1 MEPTRILQFGFGK
14 KRYGTE
20 SVVLNLYRHI
30 DRSRYQFDF
39 LVDHKYETIDYEA
52 EVEALG
58 GHVYRQYYRFTEKN
72 QRGYISPAQFW
83 SAHPEIQG
91 GIHLNLQDYGVC
103 NTQLIAGAKKR
114 GLPICIIHM
123 HSAPQGSSVTLST
136 RIQHTLLS
144 PYAWR
149 YGNQFLACTE
159 DAGRYGFKSRPY
171 KILPNAV
178 DTNKFA
184 FDNAV
189 RSRLRAQHGLTGKL
203 VLGFA
208 GRFIP
213 EKNPEFLLSIL
224 QEVNKRCNHAQL
236 VLLGDGDLDD
246 RVRRSVRGMG
256 LKNVSFQGRV
266 DNVHE
271 WMQAFDVLLLP
282 SSFEGLSVVLIEA
295 QAAGL
300 VCFASDKV
308 SVDTAVTSRLSFLS
322 LRDPSAWAE
331 AILQADLSFDRRKGQ
346 AEVAAAGYDIRE
358 NVKQLEAIYDNLLG
372 QTP

>member
-39 LVDHKYETIDYEA
+39 LVDYSYEAIDYEA

-58 GHVYRQYYRFTEKN
+58 GHVYRQYYRITEKMAP
-72 QRGYISPAQFW
+72 GYISPAQFW
-83 SAHPEIQG
+83 AAHPEIQG
-91 GIHLNLQDYGVC
+91 VHLNLQDYGIC
-103 NTQLIAGAKKR
+103 NTRLIATAKKR

-123 HSAPQGSSVTLST
+123 HSAPQGSSVTLNT
-136 RIQHTLLS
+136 RIQHLLLA
-144 PYAWR
+144 PHAWR
-149 YGNQFLACTE
+149 YGNQLLACSE
-159 DAGRYGFKSRPY
+159 VAGRYGFKRRPY

-178 DTNKFA
+178 DTDKFA
-184 FDNAV
+184 FNDAV
-189 RSRLRAQHGLTGKL
+189 RNRLRAQHGLTDKL
-203 VLGFA
+203 VLGFV
-208 GRFIP
+208 GRFVL

-224 QEVNKRCNHAQL
+224 QEVNRRCSHAQL

-246 RVRRSVRGMG
+246 RMRHSVREMG
-256 LKNVSFQGRV
+256 LENVSFQGRV
-266 DNVHE
+266 NNVHE

-282 SSFEGLSVVLIEA
+282 SSYEGLSMVLIEA
-295 QAAGL
+295 QTAGL
-300 VCFASDKV
+300 VCFTSDKIPM
-308 SVDTAVTSRLSFLS
+308 DAAVTSRLSFLG
-322 LRDPSAWAE
+322 LKDPAAWAE
-331 AILQADLSFDRRKGQ
+331 AILQADLSFDRRKGR